1 MVPSPMSMP
10 NKVRLHAQIHGLVQG
25 VSFRYYTL
33 REARQLG
40 IRGWVRNCADGAV
53 EVVAEAP
60 RQTLNRFLSWLEH
73 GPPSAEVHQVD
84 VQWAEALGD
93 LHGFEVRF

>member
-1 MVPSPMSMP
+1 MSMP
-10 NKVRLHAQIHGLVQG
+10 DHVRLHARIHGLVQG
-25 VSFRYYTL
+25 VSFRYYTV

-60 RQTLNRFLSWLEH
+60 RMTLNRFLSWLED
-73 GPPSAEVHQVD
+73 GPPSAEVEQVE
-84 VQWAEALGD
+84 VHWAEATGD
-93 LHGFEVRF
+93 LYGFEVRF

>member
-1 MVPSPMSMP
+1 MSMP
-10 NKVRLHAQIHGLVQG
+10 DQVRLHAQIRGLVQG

-33 REARQLG
+33 REARQLR

-60 RQTLNRFLSWLEH
+60 RMTLKRLLSWLEH
-73 GPPSAEVHQVD
+73 GPPSAEVEEVE
-84 VQWAEALGD
+84 VQWTEAMGD
-93 LHGFEVRF
+93 LYGFEVRF